1 MSAIINS
8 IIRRQ
13 QHKASVHVEQCASIT
28 AGHRADEPGLRGHSV
43 GDTFPYGVTGYGD
56 RWAVTKHGA
65 PLIAKVAH
73 HSSPT
78 KPAIYPC
85 KLAHELARLLSER
98 DALGLGNTDLVRAVS
113 WDEFEECVKR
123 GES

>member
-8 IIRRQ
+8 IIARQ
-13 QHKASVHVEQCASIT
+13 NHRISRQIESRTTLT
-28 AGHRADEPGLRGHSV
+28 AGHRHDEPGLRGHSV
-43 GDTFPYGVTGYGD
+43 GDSFPYGVTGYGD
-56 RWAVTKHGA
+56 KWAVTKHGA